1 MEGCVFK
8 IGQWRYMASNGL
20 GEEMAPRL
28 FDAAALKAGGAKECG
43 GRGQALSFSLGGRGC
58 FLRHY
63 LRGGLWGRVMGGRF
77 ASFMPRAH
85 QAFDEFSLLSWMRSE
100 GLPVPQPVAARE
112 TGCAFIRQDIVVGR
126 IEALDLSVVIARRLL
141 TQEEL
146 SRLGMTIGR
155 FFDAGI
161 MHTDLNIRNILL
173 SESGDFYLI
182 DFDKCFRTEMDS
194 GKRQA
199 VLDRLR
205 RSFLKEI
212 HRTTGKAHYNDT
224 DFALIESKAM
234 HHAGTV

>member
-1 MEGCVFK
+1 MEGRVFK
-8 IGQWRYMASNGL
+8 KGQWRYMASEGL

-28 FDAAALKAGGAKECG
+28 FDRQALKAGGARECG
-43 GRGQALSFSLGGRGC
+43 GRGQALSFSLGGRGY

-63 LRGGLWGRVMGGRF
+63 LRGGLWGRVMGDRF
-77 ASFMPRAH
+77 LSFMPRAH
-85 QAFDEFSLLSWMRSE
+85 RAFDEFSLLSWMRSV

-112 TGCAFIRQDIVVGR
+112 TGRAFIRQDIVVGR
-126 IEALDLSVVIARRLL
+126 IEATDLAEVIAHRLL
-141 TQEEL
+141 TQAEL
-146 SRLGMTIGR
+146 SSLGMAIGR
-155 FFDAGI
+155 FFDAGV

-173 SESGDFYLI
+173 SKSGDFYLI
-182 DFDKCFRTEMDS
+182 DFDKCFRTDMDS

-212 HRTTGKAHYNDT
+212 RRTSGKAHYNDT
-224 DFALIESKAM
+224 DFALIESKAL